1 MGNNIPPALL
11 NRFSVLL
18 KRNRLA
24 HAYLLVGPA
33 HAGKGETALALAKL
47 INCEAIEQRDSFC
60 NECLNCRKVDLNA
73 HPDIHFLK
81 GNLEES
87 IKIEDVRE
95 LLSQIVFKPFMARKK
110 VFIVENVENLTPEAG
125 NAFLKTLEEPT
136 ANSLIFLTTANP
148 SNVLDT
154 IKSRCHL
161 ICFYPASRQ
170 RLGVQ
175 LEKSHA
181 LNNLKAQ
188 CLAYLAEGYE
198 GRAKRLLEEKI
209 FDKRN
214 EIFDRFIFSP
224 DETFLKKIT
233 SDKQAAKEFLEI
245 LLSVVRDSLF
255 IQRGVEQR
263 YLYHAD
269 RFVDLNRFQSKFSFE
284 ELNELSAQIIETSRL
299 LIDNFNIKIPL
310 FLIKEFLWVKQ

>member
-1 MGNNIPPALL
+1 M
-11 NRFSVLL
+11 LL

-24 HAYLLVGPA
+24 HAYLLVGPQ
-33 HAGKGETALALAKL
+33 HAGKAETALALAKL
-47 INCEAIEQRDSFC
+47 INCEAIEDRDSFC
-60 NECLNCRKVDLNA
+60 NECPSCRKVDLNA

-136 ANSLIFLTTANP
+136 ANSLIFLTTAKP

-161 ICFYPASRQ
+161 ICFYPSSRQ
-170 RLGVQ
+170 KLSLR
-175 LEKSHA
+175 LEKLHA
-181 LNNLKAQ
+181 LDHLKAQ
-188 CLAYLAEGYE
+188 CLAYLSEGYE
-198 GRAKRLLEEKI
+198 ARVKRLLEEKI

-214 EIFDRFIFSP
+214 EALDRFVSSP

-233 SDKQAAKEFLEI
+233 SDKRATKEFLEI
-245 LLSVVRDSLF
+245 LLSLIRDAIF
-255 IQRGVEQR
+255 IKQGVDR
-263 YLYHAD
+263 AHLCHAD
-269 RFVDLNRFQSKFSFE
+269 RFPDLNRFQSKFTFE
-284 ELNELSAQIIETSRL
+284 ELNELAEQVIETSRL
-299 LIDNFNIKIPL
+299 LADNFNIKIPL
-310 FLIKEFLWVKQ
+310 LLMKEAVWVKQ

>member
-1 MGNNIPPALL
+1 MESNISSTLL
-11 NRFSVLL
+11 KRFAMLL

-24 HAYLLVGPA
+24 HAYLLVGPV

-47 INCEAIEQRDSFC
+47 INCEAIEQRDTAC
-60 NECLNCRKVDLNA
+60 NECLNCRKINLNA
-73 HPDIHFLK
+73 HPDLHFLK

-95 LLSQIVFKPFMARKK
+95 LLNQIVFKPFMARKK
-110 VFIVENVENLTPEAG
+110 VFIVENVENLTLEAG

-136 ANSLIFLTTANP
+136 ANSLIFLTTARP
-148 SNVLDT
+148 GNVLDT

-161 ICFYPASRQ
+161 ICFYPSSRQ
-170 RLGVQ
+170 KLGVQ
-175 LEKSHA
+175 LEKDHSLDH
-181 LNNLKAQ
+181 LKAQ
-188 CLAYLAEGYE
+188 CLAYWAEGYE

-214 EIFDRFIFSP
+214 EVLDRFISSP

-233 SDKQAAKEFLEI
+233 SDKQATKEFLEI
-245 LLSVVRDSLF
+245 LLSVVRDCLL
-255 IQRGVEQR
+255 IQRGVDQR

-269 RFVDLNRFQSKFSFE
+269 RFLDLNRFQSKFSFE
-284 ELNELSAQIIETSRL
+284 QLNELSAQIIETSQM

-310 FLIKEFLWVKQ
+310 LLLKESLWVKQ